1 MRLQFQS
8 MRFRYFEFAFALAA
22 LLLAL
27 LCAFALVPGQAH
39 AAAAFK
45 SPSSALGKNYLMLYP
60 KFSSTITLK
69 AYTPMVFSTSEGGT
83 AAAEEG
89 EEGEEGA
96 SEEAEEEVSDGIV
109 WSSDDKK
116 IATVK
121 STDAGKAAVTGVAP
135 GHCTVTAK
143 YNGKKYKCSI
153 EVTSKKGYLAVQNG
167 LEDMNTKLYYSL
179 GNRMKKKYRDCSSFV
194 SRCYW
199 DASLGRKL
207 YAIGG
212 KSAKTWALP
221 AYDQAAWLKK
231 KGKTIAYSA
240 SVDLYD
246 LLPGD
251 TIYYG
256 DSFGGID
263 HASMYAGNGKILDG
277 SGHGGKGTV
286 GFRYQDYSKGLG
298 GIVYIGRPVN
308 KFILNKTLVSLKAAT
323 GTNHTFKLVA
333 RFAPSKVTWKSS
345 DKSVVKVSKKGKLT
359 AVKKG
364 KATITCTSG
373 TKKLTCTVKVK

>member
-1 MRLQFQS
+1 
-8 MRFRYFEFAFALAA
+8 MRFGKLKIVATVVA

-27 LCAFALVPGQAH
+27 LCAFALVPSQAH

-60 KFSSTITLK
+60 KLSSTITLK
-69 AYTPMVFSTSEGGT
+69 AYSPLVFSTSDGGT
-83 AAAEEG
+83 VPEE
-89 EEGEEGA
+89 EEEGA
-96 SEEAEEEVSDGIV
+96 EGTDETATEEEAEEEVSDGIV
-109 WSSDDKK
+109 WTSNDKK

-153 EVTSKKGYLAVQNG
+153 EVSSKKGYLAVQNG

-199 DASLGRKL
+199 DNLNNRKL
-207 YAIGG
+207 FAIGG

-221 AYDQAAWLKK
+221 AYDQAVWLKK

-251 TIYYG
+251 TFYYG
-256 DSFGGID
+256 GSFGGID
-263 HASMYAGNGKILDG
+263 HAAMYAGNGKVLDG

-286 GFRYQDYSKGLG
+286 GFRHQDYSKGMG
-298 GIVYIGRPVN
+298 GIVYIGRPVTS
-308 KFILNKTLVSLKAAT
+308 FILNKTLVTLKAAT
-323 GTNHTFKLVA
+323 GTDHTFKLVA
-333 RFAPSKVTWKSS
+333 RFAPDTVKWKSS
-345 DKSVVKVSKKGKLT
+345 DKSIVKVTKKGKLT

-373 TKKLTCTVKVK
+373 SKTLTCTVKVK